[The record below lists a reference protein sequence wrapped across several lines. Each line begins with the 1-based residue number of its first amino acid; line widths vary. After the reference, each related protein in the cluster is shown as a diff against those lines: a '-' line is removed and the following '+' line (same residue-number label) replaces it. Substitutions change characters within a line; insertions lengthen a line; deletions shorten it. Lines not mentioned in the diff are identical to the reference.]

1 MSRHLVIAAAQMGPI
16 ARTQGRPAV
25 VQRMIDLMRE
35 AKALGAQVVAYPEA
49 ALTAFFH
56 TGSPRTRT
64 KSTPGSSVTC
74 RARRPSP
81 CLTKPAA

>member
-49 ALTAFFH
+49 ALTAF
-56 TGSPRTRT
+56 
-64 KSTPGSSVTC
+64 STLVHRGRGRSRRLV
-74 RARRPSP
+74 RA
-81 CLTKPAA
+81 